1 MKICTWNVNGIRAA
15 TKKGFGEWLTENQPE
30 IICLQ
35 EIKINEEFQPK
46 FLEELGYRHFWNF
59 AEKKGY
65 SGVATFT
72 KIKPINVSEG
82 IGIEKFDL
90 EGRVLQTDFE
100 RFTLLNIYF
109 PSGQRD
115 HARVPFKM
123 EFNEAV
129 LDFCNKLRTEGK
141 SLVVSGD
148 YNIAHQERD
157 LKNFKSNK
165 NTSGFLPI
173 EREWLDKFFASGF
186 VDTFREFEQGEG
198 FYSWWSNFGKA
209 RSKNVGWRIDYNC
222 ITEDLKPNLIN
233 AFITPQ
239 ILGSDHCP
247 VFLELEFLG

>member
-1 MKICTWNVNGIRAA
+1 MKICTWNVNGIRAVS
-15 TKKGFGEWLTENQPE
+15 KKGFGEWLTETQPE
-30 IICLQ
+30 IVCLQ
-35 EIKINEEFQPK
+35 ETKINVEFQTE
-46 FLEELGYRHFWNF
+46 LLAELGYHHFWNF

-72 KIKPINVSEG
+72 KVKPFSVSKG
-82 IGIEKFDL
+82 IGIEKLDF

-100 RFTLLNIYF
+100 NFTLLNIYF

-129 LDFCNKLRTEGK
+129 LDFCNKLRAEGK

-148 YNIAHQERD
+148 YNIAHKERD
-157 LKNFKSNK
+157 LKNYKGNK

-186 VDTFREFEQGEG
+186 VDTFREFEQETG
-198 FYSWWSNFGKA
+198 FYSWWSYMGQSRA
-209 RSKNVGWRIDYNC
+209 KNVGWRIDYNC
-222 ITEDLKPNLIN
+222 ITEDLKPNLKN
-233 AFITPQ
+233 AYITPQ
-239 ILGSDHCP
+239 VLGSDHCP
-247 VFLELEFLG
+247 VFIELEF

>member
-1 MKICTWNVNGIRAA
+1 MKICTWNVNGIRAVSR
-15 TKKGFGEWLTENQPE
+15 KGFAEWLTQNQPE
-30 IICLQ
+30 IVCLQ
-35 EIKINEEFQPK
+35 ETKINEEFQTE
-46 FLEELGYRHFWNF
+46 LLAELGYHHFWNF

-72 KIKPINVSEG
+72 KEKPLNVSKG
-82 IGIEKFDL
+82 IGIEKFDF

-100 RFTLLNIYF
+100 NFTLLNIYF

-129 LDFCNKLRTEGK
+129 LDFCNKLRKEGK

-157 LKNFKSNK
+157 LKNYKGNK

-186 VDTFREFEQGEG
+186 VDTFREFEQETG
-198 FYSWWSNFGKA
+198 FYTWWSYMGKA
-209 RSKNVGWRIDYNC
+209 RAKNVGWRIDYNC
-222 ITEDLKPNLIN
+222 ITEDLKSNLKN
-233 AFITPQ
+233 AYITPQ
-239 ILGSDHCP
+239 VLGSDHCP
-247 VFLELEFLG
+247 VFIELEF

>member
-1 MKICTWNVNGIRAA
+1 MKICTWNVNGIRAVS
-15 TKKGFGEWLTENQPE
+15 KKGFGEWLTETQPE
-30 IICLQ
+30 IVCLQ
-35 EIKINEEFQPK
+35 ETKINEEFQTE
-46 FLEELGYRHFWNF
+46 LLAELGYHHFWNF

-72 KIKPINVSEG
+72 KTKPLSISKG
-82 IGIEKFDL
+82 IGIEKFDF

-100 RFTLLNIYF
+100 NYTLLNIYF

-129 LDFCNKLRTEGK
+129 LDFCNKLRAEGK
-141 SLVVSGD
+141 PLVVSGD

-157 LKNFKSNK
+157 LKNYKGNK

-186 VDTFREFEQGEG
+186 VDTFREFEQETG
-198 FYSWWSNFGKA
+198 FYSWWSYMGQSRA
-209 RSKNVGWRIDYNC
+209 KNVGWRIDYNC
-222 ITEDLKPNLIN
+222 ITEDLKPNLKN

-239 ILGSDHCP
+239 VLGSDHCP
-247 VFLELEFLG
+247 VFLELEF